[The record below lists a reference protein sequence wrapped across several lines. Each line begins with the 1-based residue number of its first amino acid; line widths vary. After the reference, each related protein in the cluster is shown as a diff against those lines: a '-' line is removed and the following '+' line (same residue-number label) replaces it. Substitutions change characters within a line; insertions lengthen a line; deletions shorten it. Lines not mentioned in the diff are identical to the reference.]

1 MADFKPCG
9 NFKARLVVDG
19 HLTKEPTE
27 TAYSRDVSLR
37 NFRLA
42 MFIAELNNLQLWGVD
57 VGNTYL
63 QPLTK
68 EKLYTVTGPEAEE
81 FQGHVLALYKLPYGT
96 TSGEAYWYD

>member
-1 MADFKPCG
+1 M
-9 NFKARLVVDG
+9 
-19 HLTKEPTE
+19 
-27 TAYSRDVSLR
+27 
-37 NFRLA
+37 
-42 MFIAELNNLQLWGVD
+42 GVD

-81 FQGHVLALYKLPYGT
+81 FQGHVFVLYKLPYGT